1 VGIRGKWVR
10 TLRSVALLVLLF
22 CPAIVYSATA
32 RAEDPPTL
40 SSLEAAARADFIAGL
55 YGPADEKIRAAIALA
70 TNDDFNRLALLQGL
84 IATRM
89 GSDGR
94 SLLGAATGAHE
105 SHEWP
110 RPIIAYLLGE
120 QKLQEVADGE
130 RHSGNNAEIQRQH
143 ICELSFYAGAF
154 AAADG
159 QAKFAR
165 ALFEKATK
173 TCNRDDPI
181 QAMTKAEMAL
191 MATQQ

>member
-1 VGIRGKWVR
+1 MGTKGKRVWALRGV
-10 TLRSVALLVLLF
+10 TLAMLF
-22 CPAIVYSATA
+22 GPAIV
-32 RAEDPPTL
+32 RAEEPPTL
-40 SSLEAAARADFIAGL
+40 SSLEAAAQADFIAGL
-55 YGPADEKIRAAIALA
+55 YGPADEKIRAAIAMA
-70 TNDDFNRLALLQGL
+70 SNDQFNRLALLQGL

-89 GSDGR
+89 GGDGR

-105 SHEWP
+105 SNEWP

-120 QKLQEVADGE
+120 RKLQQVADEE
-130 RHSGNNAEIQRQH
+130 RHSGNNAEILRQH

-159 QAKFAR
+159 QAKFAQ

-181 QAMTKAEMAL
+181 QAMTRAEMAIL
-191 MATQQ
+191 AAQP